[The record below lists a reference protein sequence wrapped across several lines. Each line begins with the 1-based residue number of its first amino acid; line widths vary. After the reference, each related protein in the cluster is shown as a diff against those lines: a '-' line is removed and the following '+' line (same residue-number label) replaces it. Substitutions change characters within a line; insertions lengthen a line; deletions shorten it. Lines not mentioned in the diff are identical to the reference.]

1 VTAESA
7 IAADHNS
14 SRPEQQRQQQRVNQR
29 DKPAGT
35 RAASSDSDI
44 TQESYLPDTPAALFA
59 TFFFCMPPATLSP
72 LPDMMLKLQ
81 VCPLNDIDREYKRIQ
96 ENSETD
102 ETAAPLC

>member
-1 VTAESA
+1 VCHS
-7 IAADHNS
+7 IDHNS
-14 SRPEQQRQQQRVNQR
+14 SRPEQQQQQQQQQTVNQR
-29 DKPAGT
+29 NKPPGTGAG
-35 RAASSDSDI
+35 SSDPDI

-81 VCPLNDIDREYKRIQ
+81 VCTLKDIDRKHKLRQ